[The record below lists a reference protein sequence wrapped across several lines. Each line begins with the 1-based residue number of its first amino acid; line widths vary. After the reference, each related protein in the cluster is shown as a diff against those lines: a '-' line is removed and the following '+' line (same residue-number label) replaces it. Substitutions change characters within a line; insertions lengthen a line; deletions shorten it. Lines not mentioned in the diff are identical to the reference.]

1 MHSGTT
7 IVASLGVVVA
17 LVCLLQI
24 RKGFRT
30 GIFMGRNAVEF
41 HISRVKE
48 PLTFWSQIAFLAT
61 FSVGGLSVV
70 AWALSH

>member
-1 MHSGTT
+1 MNSGTM

-30 GIFMGRNAVEF
+30 GIFIGRNAVEF

-48 PLTFWSQIAFLAT
+48 PLTFWSQIAFPTT
-61 FSVGGLSVV
+61 FVVGGLSIV
-70 AWALSH
+70 AWALSY